1 MYQSIV
7 VTVKISK
14 MTKFSDHDRNTIQAI
29 CAGGAMREMALQQL
43 YLDETARKF
52 IINLVLKH
60 GGSLEDAKDVFQE
73 AVILLDRKIR
83 NEDCEILSSVRGYLC
98 GLARHIWYNH
108 NRKKMRAITGM
119 KRLEAS
125 TQEEDEIW
133 KKMDRKELQRE
144 ISSILDMLSEREKRV
159 LQMWQLSYSMKE
171 IKETLRLPS
180 AGMARKLKFNALD
193 KLRKGLSP
201 SSLKSLRGYVG
212 N

>member
-1 MYQSIV
+1 
-7 VTVKISK
+7 
-14 MTKFSDHDRNTIQAI
+14 
-29 CAGGAMREMALQQL
+29 MREMALQQL

-83 NEDCEILSSVRGYLC
+83 NKDCEILSSVRGYLC